1 VATNHKSRILLVDDD
16 TTALELLSDVLS
28 ERGYQ
33 ADIASRVEDAVGKLK
48 TQNYH
53 ALVTDLKMPE
63 KSGMDLLEFAVES
76 FPELPVIMLTGYATI
91 QNAVAALKK
100 GAYDYIAK
108 PVQVDELVMVLQKAI
123 SHSLLRAQNRFLK
136 DELARRND
144 FLYHSDNQAMARV
157 YGTVASVCS
166 VQTTVLLQGESG
178 TGKEVVARYIHA
190 ASPRAAESF
199 VPINCG
205 AIPESLIESELFG
218 YEKGAFTDAKCRTK
232 GKLEI
237 ADGGTLFM
245 DEINELPG
253 KAQVALLRFLQEPE
267 ITPLGSTRRI
277 ALNVRV
283 IAATNKDLR
292 QLVRAGRFR
301 DDLYYRINVLPIV
314 LPPLRERREDILP
327 LALWF
332 LDKFRREY
340 NSKAS
345 DLSAAARKLLLGYS
359 WPGNIR
365 ELRNCIERAVI
376 VSPDAEILPET
387 LFLESEDSNPCDF
400 SEIGIIPLKDLERR
414 YIDWVLGSLG
424 GNKTLAASRLGVSLR
439 GLRYKLHNAPDQD

>member
-1 VATNHKSRILLVDDD
+1 VAANRKSRILLVDDD

-28 ERGYQ
+28 ERGYH
-33 ADIASRVEDAVGKLK
+33 ADIASTVTEALGKLK
-48 TQNYH
+48 ARDYQ

-63 KSGMDLLEFAVES
+63 RSGMDLLDLAVEA

-108 PVQVDELVMVLQKAI
+108 PVRVDELVLALQKAI
-123 SHSLLRAQNRFLK
+123 NHTTLRIQNRFLRE
-136 DELARRND
+136 ELARRND
-144 FLYHSDNQAMARV
+144 FLYHTESAAMASV
-157 YGTVASVCS
+157 YETLESVRG

-190 ASPRAAESF
+190 TGARAAESF

-237 ADGGTLFM
+237 ADGGTVFL
-245 DEINELPG
+245 DEVDELPA

-277 ALNVRV
+277 SLNVRV
-283 IAATNKDLR
+283 IAATNKDLK
-292 QLVRAGRFR
+292 QLVRGGRFR
-301 DDLYYRINVLPIV
+301 EDLYYRINVLPIG

-327 LALWF
+327 LAQWF
-332 LDKFRREY
+332 LARFRTEY
-340 NSKAS
+340 AS
-345 DLSAAARKLLLGYS
+345 RTRDLSAAASRLLLGHP

-376 VSPDAEILPET
+376 ICREPEIPPATLSLEPEET
-387 LFLESEDSNPCDF
+387 GGDF
-400 SEIGIIPLKDLERR
+400 SEIGIMPLRDLERR
-414 YIDWVLGSLG
+414 YIDFVLERLG
-424 GNKTLAASRLGVSLR
+424 GNRTLTASRLGVSLR
-439 GLRYKLHNAPDQD
+439 GLRYKLHNAKDPN